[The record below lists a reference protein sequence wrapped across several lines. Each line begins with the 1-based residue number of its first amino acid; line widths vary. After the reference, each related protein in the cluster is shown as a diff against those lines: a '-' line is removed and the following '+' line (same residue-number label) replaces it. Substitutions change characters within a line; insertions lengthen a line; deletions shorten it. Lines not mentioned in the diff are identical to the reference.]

1 MKSKWSG
8 DLWGMS
14 KSHAEPYATIPYLNR
29 LPCDLC
35 GGLYS
40 FLTDIYHSVEKIVT
54 KVALFQ
60 NFASEASKIY
70 LNFRAEIT
78 SFLLLIFFNFCAKNH
93 FWVALWFIQVGREGE
108 FTTFFFKI
116 NNAFIVKM
124 ISLSCKKARL
134 LVGYYLKCL
143 QKWLNHGLGR
153 SKVEHNWHSMKF
165 IARMRALESK
175 RRSSGDQWTINSEI
189 DL

>member
-40 FLTDIYHSVEKIVT
+40 FLTDIYHSVEKIAT
-54 KVALFQ
+54 NVAFLK

-70 LNFRAEIT
+70 LNFRAKIT
-78 SFLLLIFFNFCAKNH
+78 SFLLLIFFFNFRAKNH
-93 FWVALWFIQVGREGE
+93 FWVAL
-108 FTTFFFKI
+108 
-116 NNAFIVKM
+116 
-124 ISLSCKKARL
+124 
-134 LVGYYLKCL
+134 
-143 QKWLNHGLGR
+143 
-153 SKVEHNWHSMKF
+153 
-165 IARMRALESK
+165 
-175 RRSSGDQWTINSEI
+175 
-189 DL
+189 

>member
-40 FLTDIYHSVEKIVT
+40 FLTDIYHSVEKI
-54 KVALFQ
+54 FEFSRQ
-60 NFASEASKIY
+60 NHIIFVVD
-70 LNFRAEIT
+70 F
-78 SFLLLIFFNFCAKNH
+78 LIFRAKNH
-93 FWVALWFIQVGREGE
+93 FWVALWFIQVEREGE
-108 FTTFFFKI
+108 FTTFFVKI

-165 IARMRALESK
+165 IARMTTLSASEVKKEIKLR
-175 RRSSGDQWTINSEI
+175 DQWTIKNEI
-189 DL
+189 DLWQMISIHCKWLCD